1 MRLLAPST
9 RSDSV
14 AVQYLRGRKLGSLLK
29 LQKQEKHVLD
39 PMELPKLKVGMGI
52 IHNPTTSSDFPT
64 KHESF
69 APSEVAYLGER
80 DDESPC
86 IAGCR
91 RRGLLSHL
99 RRADLSGSCDA
110 IRARRA
116 PTAWQE
122 DLPSTVLEGLR
133 MRQDRS
139 LPVACSKK
147 ALTFVTST
155 EPRNCE
161 HNVGSFDVHT
171 FSIIFILYI
180 YKIDICA
187 RAPRCCVLENT

>member
-1 MRLLAPST
+1 M
-9 RSDSV
+9 
-14 AVQYLRGRKLGSLLK
+14 
-29 LQKQEKHVLD
+29 
-39 PMELPKLKVGMGI
+39 
-52 IHNPTTSSDFPT
+52 
-64 KHESF
+64 
-69 APSEVAYLGER
+69 AYLGER
-80 DDESPC
+80 DDKGPC

-110 IRARRA
+110 VRVRRA

-122 DLPSTVLEGLR
+122 DLPSTVLEGPR
-133 MRQDRS
+133 MCQDRS

-161 HNVGSFDVHT
+161 HHVGSFDVNTFLQNRYMCPCPEMLRIGKYLIQLLPILLHVQPQQSQGYRHT
-171 FSIIFILYI
+171 
-180 YKIDICA
+180 A
-187 RAPRCCVLENT
+187 